1 MCNDTSKNKACAQG
15 KLIFIGT
22 GKATGGVKVGDMFHP
37 TPVSEDLCQ
46 GSHPRLR
53 KDDS

>member
-1 MCNDTSKNKACAQG
+1 MILVKTRPVHGG
-15 KLIFIGT
+15 KLFFIGT
-22 GKATGGVKVGDMFHP
+22 GKATGGASA
-37 TPVSEDLCQ
+37 SEDLCQ

>member
-1 MCNDTSKNKACAQG
+1 MCNDTIENKVCAQG
-15 KLIFIGT
+15 KIIFIGT
-22 GKATGGVKVGDMFHP
+22 GKPLEVPNVGDMFHP
-37 TPVSEDLCQ
+37 TPASEDLCQ